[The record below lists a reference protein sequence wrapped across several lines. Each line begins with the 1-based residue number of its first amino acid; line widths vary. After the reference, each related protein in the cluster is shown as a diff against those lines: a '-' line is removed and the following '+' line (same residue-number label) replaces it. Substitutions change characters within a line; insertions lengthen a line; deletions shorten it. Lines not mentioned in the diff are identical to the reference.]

1 MAILPLGKK
10 DGDCSGSGA
19 WFIKRTLYTS
29 WLERLC
35 KPSSL
40 VCGTGNCEEMEE
52 PVEPNMLLKYQKI
65 NEICAYSAA
74 KHQKPYSLYVLNC
87 IESTC
92 TSCPSSSPV
101 SRSLP
106 RRTYRT
112 ILWDMWAKWVSR
124 DVFPSPASKLLYS
137 NKLKLNTSLT
147 SLRYVRTAVL

>member
-1 MAILPLGKK
+1 MDIYVPSRL
-10 DGDCSGSGA
+10 
-19 WFIKRTLYTS
+19 WTEFLYFHS
-29 WLERLC
+29 RGLFSFVFAFH
-35 KPSSL
+35 KY
-40 VCGTGNCEEMEE
+40 
-52 PVEPNMLLKYQKI
+52 MLLKYQKI
-65 NEICAYSAA
+65 NEICAYSVA

-87 IESTC
+87 IEFTC
-92 TSCPSSSPV
+92 TSCPSSSPD

-112 ILWDMWAKWVSR
+112 ILWDMWANWVSR